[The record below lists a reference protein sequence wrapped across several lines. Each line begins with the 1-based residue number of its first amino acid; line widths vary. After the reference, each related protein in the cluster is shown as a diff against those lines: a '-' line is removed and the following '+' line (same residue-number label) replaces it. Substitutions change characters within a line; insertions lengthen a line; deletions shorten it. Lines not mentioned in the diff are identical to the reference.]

1 MSLDA
6 TILGVER
13 DGADVVL
20 TLGPR
25 IDDADKLSIAGQ
37 NRLRILNATY
47 VPDVGTDL
55 WGGDSF
61 VELCSTPKRKYHR
74 DGYTRLR
81 EWDTGR
87 VDHAPDPAEAREP

>member
-13 DGADVVL
+13 DGRDVVL

-25 IDDADKLSIAGQ
+25 IDNDDRLTLAGQ
-37 NRLRILNATY
+37 ERMRILDATY
-47 VPDVGTDL
+47 VPEVGTDL
-55 WGGDSF
+55 WGGDSQ
-61 VELCSTPKRKYHR
+61 VELCSTPKRLYHR

-81 EWDTGR
+81 EWEAGR
-87 VDHAPDPAEAREP
+87 HDPEPA

>member
-25 IDDADKLSIAGQ
+25 IDNDDKLSIAGQ
-37 NRLRILNATY
+37 RRMRIVDAAY
-47 VPDVGTDL
+47 VPEVGTDL
-55 WGGDSF
+55 WGGDSI
-61 VELCSTPKRKYHR
+61 VELCSTPRRRYHR
-74 DGYTRLR
+74 EGYTRLR
-81 EWDTGR
+81 EWEAGG
-87 VDHAPDPAEAREP
+87 HEPAAA